1 MFTNILAL
9 QDRISALTKL
19 YSDGKTQKI
28 TSNLL
33 TALMLTLFLTTVGFT
48 AEPSKSAQQAN
59 VAAAPA
65 APAQKLATTVTAPAP
80 AASSPAPVSG
90 LPTKVRPNRA
100 ITISMFL
107 TIIGI
112 TLCVVIWAARSTK
125 SAADFY
131 TAGGGITGLQNGWA
145 IAGDY
150 MSAAS
155 FLGMSGLISL
165 YGIDG
170 FMYAVGPMF
179 SFIAIL
185 LVIAEP
191 CRNAGKYTLGDI
203 LSFRTS
209 PKPVRAVA
217 AISTVT
223 VSLFYLIAQMVGAGK
238 LMQVLLDIPYRVS
251 VIGVGVLMVGYVVF
265 GGMKATTWVQIIKAG
280 LLMSG
285 TVVLAL
291 LVMIKSGMNPIVF
304 FADIVANPLIQDH
317 VRINVLKD
325 ALPTPGFDY
334 GQRFMEPGMF
344 LKNPLDQ
351 VSLGIAWALGAAGLP
366 HILMRFFTVPSAKEA
381 RKSIV
386 IALFINSTFF
396 FLINIIGFGAA
407 LYLSPQLISSVD
419 KGGNMA
425 TLLLAQLL
433 GGGAGSLGGDMFLAF
448 ICAVAFATILAVVS
462 GLVLAASAAIAHD
475 VYVNIVMDGKADQ
488 QTQVKVARITSLF
501 VGLAAILMG
510 LAAEK
515 ENVVAL
521 VALAFAVA
529 ASGNFPAVMLSLFWK
544 RFNTAGVI
552 SALLVGTTSAL
563 ALVLISPVMTYPQK
577 IADDARKI
585 VVTLEKKQAEGVIL
599 AEKDLKVLDK
609 SRKDYAKNNGGTSMV
624 GLKAPIFP
632 LKNPGLVSVP
642 LGLLAA
648 ILGTLLFRDKRA
660 EDMFD
665 EIEVRQITGL
675 GISKASEH

>member
-1 MFTNILAL
+1 MFAKL
-9 QDRISALTKL
+9 ISAVIFVALC
-19 YSDGKTQKI
+19 S
-28 TSNLL
+28 
-33 TALMLTLFLTTVGFT
+33 TASLA
-48 AEPSKSAQQAN
+48 AEPQKTGLPQSASSVIPAPSPAPATAAVPAVRSQ
-59 VAAAPA
+59 AAPDA
-65 APAQKLATTVTAPAP
+65 VKAAPAP
-80 AASSPAPVSG
+80 AAA
-90 LPTKVRPNRA
+90 LQTKVKPNRA
-100 ITISMFL
+100 ITIAMFL
-107 TIIGI
+107 AIIAV
-112 TLCVVIWAARSTK
+112 TLGVVVWAAKQTSTA
-125 SAADFY
+125 SDFY
-131 TAGGGITGLQNGWA
+131 AAGGGITGLQNGWA

-170 FMYAVGPMF
+170 FMYAVGPAF
-179 SFIAIL
+179 SFIVIL

-217 AISTVT
+217 ALSTVT

-238 LMQVLLDIPYRVS
+238 LMQVLLDIPYKVS
-251 VIGVGVLMVGYVVF
+251 VVGVGLLMVAYVAF
-265 GGMKATTWVQIIKAG
+265 GGMKATTWVQIIKAA
-280 LLMSG
+280 LLMTG
-285 TVVLAL
+285 TCLLAL
-291 LVMIKSGMNPIVF
+291 LVMLKAGMNPVGF
-304 FADIVANPLIQDH
+304 FNDVASSTFIQDH
-317 VRINVLKD
+317 VRLNVLKE
-325 ALPTPGFDY
+325 AVAKPGFDY
-334 GQRFMEPGMF
+334 GQRFMEPGLF

-351 VSLGIAWALGAAGLP
+351 ISLGIAWALGAAGLP

-386 IALFINSTFF
+386 IALFINGSFF
-396 FLINIIGFGAA
+396 FLINLIGFGAA
-407 LYLSPQLISSVD
+407 LYLTPQLVSSVD

-425 TLLLAQLL
+425 TLLLAQQL
-433 GGGAGSLGGDMFLAF
+433 GGGAGSIGGDLFLAF

-475 VYVNIVMDGKADQ
+475 VYVNIIKDGKADQ
-488 QTQVKVARITSLF
+488 KTQVKVARITSLF
-501 VGLAAILMG
+501 VGLAAIVLG

-552 SALLVGTTSAL
+552 SALLVGTISAL
-563 ALVLISPVMTYPQK
+563 SLVVISPVMTYPQK
-577 IADDARKI
+577 IADDAQKI
-585 VVTLEKKQAEGVIL
+585 IVTLEKKQAEGGVL
-599 AEKDLKVLDK
+599 TEKDLKAVEKANVDFK
-609 SRKDYAKNNGGTSMV
+609 KNAGGTSMV
-624 GLKAPIFP
+624 GLTAPLFP
-632 LKNPGLVSVP
+632 LKNPGIVSVP

-648 ILGTLLFRDKRA
+648 IIGTLLFRDRRA
-660 EDMFD
+660 EEMFD

-675 GISKASEH
+675 GISSASDH

>member
-1 MFTNILAL
+1 MF
-9 QDRISALTKL
+9 
-19 YSDGKTQKI
+19 
-28 TSNLL
+28 
-33 TALMLTLFLTTVGFT
+33 MV
-48 AEPSKSAQQAN
+48 
-59 VAAAPA
+59 
-65 APAQKLATTVTAPAP
+65 
-80 AASSPAPVSG
+80 
-90 LPTKVRPNRA
+90 
-100 ITISMFL
+100 
-107 TIIGI
+107 IIGV
-112 TLCVVIWAARSTK
+112 TLCVVVWAAKRTT

-131 TAGGGITGLQNGWA
+131 AAGGGITGLQNGWA

-185 LVIAEP
+185 LVVAEP
-191 CRNAGKYTLGDI
+191 CRNAGKFTLGDI
-203 LSFRTS
+203 LSFRAS
-209 PKPVRAVA
+209 PKTVRGVA

-280 LLMSG
+280 LLMTG
-285 TVVLAL
+285 TVLLAV
-291 LVMIKSGMNPIVF
+291 LVMVKAGMNPISF
-304 FADIVANPLIQDH
+304 FSDIVGSQMIQDH
-317 VRINVLKD
+317 VRMNVLKD
-325 ALPTPGFDY
+325 VVPKEGFDY
-334 GQRFMEPGMF
+334 GQRFLEPGLF

-351 VSLGIAWALGAAGLP
+351 ISLGIAWALGAAGLP
-366 HILMRFFTVPSAKEA
+366 HILMRFFTVPNAKEA

-386 IALFINSTFF
+386 VALFINSSFF
-396 FLINIIGFGAA
+396 FLINLIGFGAA
-407 LYLSPQLISSVD
+407 LYLTPQLISSVD

-425 TLLLAQLL
+425 TLLLAQKL
-433 GGGAGSLGGDMFLAF
+433 GGGAGSLGGDLFLAF

-475 VYVNIVMDGKADQ
+475 VYVNIFKNGKADQ
-488 QTQVKVARITSLF
+488 ETQVRVARITSLF
-501 VGLAAILMG
+501 VGIAAIIMG

-529 ASGNFPAVMLSLFWK
+529 ASGNFPAVMMSLFWK
-544 RFNTAGVI
+544 RFNTAGVVGALVVGTV
-552 SALLVGTTSAL
+552 SALSLVM
-563 ALVLISPVMTYPQK
+563 ISPVMTYPQK
-577 IADDARKI
+577 IADDAKKVI
-585 VVTLEKKQAEGVIL
+585 TTLEKKQAEGIAL
-599 AEKDLKVLDK
+599 AEKDVKALDK
-609 SRKDYAKNNGGTSMV
+609 ARTDLQKNDGGTSMV

-632 LKNPGLVSVP
+632 LKNPAIVSLP

-648 ILGTLLFRDKRA
+648 IICTFLFRDRRA
-660 EDMFD
+660 EEMFD

-675 GISKASEH
+675 GIAKASDH

>member
-1 MFTNILAL
+1 MNSEGSDKMMQRLLLAGL
-9 QDRISALTKL
+9 LLFGMATVAVADAPRSDSGATSTVISTPAAMPAPALAAASAPVTPP
-19 YSDGKTQKI
+19 
-28 TSNLL
+28 
-33 TALMLTLFLTTVGFT
+33 TA
-48 AEPSKSAQQAN
+48 
-59 VAAAPA
+59 AAAPA
-65 APAQKLATTVTAPAP
+65 RVK
-80 AASSPAPVSG
+80 
-90 LPTKVRPNRA
+90 PNRA
-100 ITISMFL
+100 ITITMFL
-107 TIIGI
+107 AIIGI
-112 TLCVVIWAARSTK
+112 TLAVVVWAARQTK
-125 SAADFY
+125 TAADFY

-185 LVIAEP
+185 LVVAEP

-203 LSFRTS
+203 LSFRAAA
-209 PKPVRAVA
+209 KPVRAVA

-223 VSLFYLIAQMVGAGK
+223 VSLFYLIAQMVGASK
-238 LMQVLLDIPYRVS
+238 LMQVLLDIPYKYS
-251 VIGVGVLMVGYVVF
+251 VIGVGILMVGYVVF
-265 GGMKATTWVQIIKAG
+265 GGMKATTWVQIIKAS

-285 TVVLAL
+285 TVFLAF
-291 LVMIKSGMNPIVF
+291 LVMIKSGMNPLAF
-304 FADIVANPLIQDH
+304 FTDIVNNPAIQDH
-317 VRINVLKD
+317 VRLNVLKEPI
-325 ALPTPGFDY
+325 AQAGFDY
-334 GQRFMEPGMF
+334 GQRFMEPGLF

-351 VSLGIAWALGAAGLP
+351 ISLGIAWALGAAGLP

-386 IALFINSTFF
+386 IALFINSSFF
-396 FLINIIGFGAA
+396 FLINLIGFGAA

-425 TLLLAQLL
+425 TLLLAQKL
-433 GGGAGSLGGDMFLAF
+433 GGGAGSLGGDMLLAF

-475 VYVNIVMDGKADQ
+475 VYVNIIKDGKADQ
-488 QTQVKVARITSLF
+488 QTQVRVARLTSLF
-501 VGLAAILMG
+501 VGIAAIIMG

-529 ASGNFPAVMLSLFWK
+529 ASGNFPCIILSLFWK
-544 RFNTAGVI
+544 RFNTSGI
-552 SALLVGTTSAL
+552 ICGMLIGTISAL
-563 ALVLISPVMTYPQK
+563 ALVVVSPVMTYPQK
-577 IADDARKI
+577 IANDAKKI
-585 VVTLEKKQAEGVIL
+585 IVALEKQQVSGVTL
-599 AEKDLKVLDK
+599 AEKEIKALEKARVDF
-609 SRKDYAKNNGGTSMV
+609 SKNDGGTSMV
-624 GLKAPIFP
+624 GLTAALFP

-642 LGLLAA
+642 LGFLAA
-648 ILGTLLFRDKRA
+648 IFGTLLFRDRRA
-660 EDMFD
+660 EEMFD

-675 GISKASEH
+675 GIAKASDH

>member
-1 MFTNILAL
+1 MLKQALLAMTL
-9 QDRISALTKL
+9 M
-19 YSDGKTQKI
+19 
-28 TSNLL
+28 LL
-33 TALMLTLFLTTVGFT
+33 TATAALS
-48 AEPSKSAQQAN
+48 AEPAKQAAPSAPVAVAPVASPVASQA
-59 VAAAPA
+59 VAPPLGQPVQAATAAKAAAPD
-65 APAQKLATTVTAPAP
+65 T
-80 AASSPAPVSG
+80 
-90 LPTKVRPNRA
+90 PTKVKPNRA
-100 ITISMFL
+100 ITISMFMA
-107 TIIGI
+107 IIGI
-112 TLCVVIWAARSTK
+112 TLCVVVWAAKRTT

-131 TAGGGITGLQNGWA
+131 AAGGGITGLQNGWA

-185 LVIAEP
+185 LVVAEP

-203 LSFRTS
+203 LSFRAS
-209 PKPVRAVA
+209 AKPVRAVA
-217 AISTVT
+217 ALSTVT

-238 LMQVLLDIPYRVS
+238 LMQVLLDIPYRFS

-285 TVVLAL
+285 TVLLAV
-291 LVMIKSGMNPIVF
+291 LVMLKAGFNPFAF
-304 FADIVANPLIQDH
+304 FDSVVSSQHVQDH
-317 VRINVLKD
+317 VRMNVLKD
-325 ALPTPGFDY
+325 ALPKPGFDY
-334 GQRFMEPGMF
+334 GQRFMEPGLF

-351 VSLGIAWALGAAGLP
+351 ISLGIAWALGAAGLP
-366 HILMRFFTVPSAKEA
+366 HILMRFFTVPNAKEA

-386 IALFINSTFF
+386 VALFVNSTFF
-396 FLINIIGFGAA
+396 FLINLIGFGAA
-407 LYLSPQLISSVD
+407 LYLTPQLISSVD

-425 TLLLAQLL
+425 TLLLAQKL
-433 GGGAGSLGGDMFLAF
+433 GGGAGSFGGDIFLAF

-475 VYVNIVMDGKADQ
+475 VYVNIIKDGRADQ
-488 QTQVKVARITSLF
+488 QTQVRVARITSLF
-501 VGLAAILMG
+501 VGIAAIFMG

-552 SALLVGTTSAL
+552 SALVVGTVSAL
-563 ALVLISPVMTYPQK
+563 ALVMISPVMTYPQK
-577 IADDARKI
+577 IADDAKKI
-585 VVTLEKKQAEGVIL
+585 VVTLEKKQAEGAVL
-599 AEKDLKVLDK
+599 ADKDLKALDK
-609 SRKDYAKNNGGTSMV
+609 ARADFTKNDGGTSMV
-624 GLKAPIFP
+624 GLKQAIFP
-632 LKNPGLVSVP
+632 LKNPGIVSAP

-648 ILGTLLFRDKRA
+648 IIGALLFRDRRS
-660 EDMFD
+660 EEMFD

-675 GISKASEH
+675 GISGASEH

>member
-1 MFTNILAL
+1 MLRHALLAL
-9 QDRISALTKL
+9 ALT
-19 YSDGKTQKI
+19 
-28 TSNLL
+28 LL
-33 TALMLTLFLTTVGFT
+33 SATAGLS
-48 AEPSKSAQQAN
+48 AEPAQKGTPAGAVAVQGTQGAQTTQTTQAVPQQA
-59 VAAAPA
+59 AAGAKAALPA
-65 APAQKLATTVTAPAP
+65 APA
-80 AASSPAPVSG
+80 
-90 LPTKVRPNRA
+90 KVKPNRT

-107 TIIGI
+107 AIIGI
-112 TLCVVIWAARSTK
+112 TLCVVVWAAKRTT

-131 TAGGGITGLQNGWA
+131 AAGGGITGLQNGWA

-185 LVIAEP
+185 LVVAEP
-191 CRNAGKYTLGDI
+191 CRNAGKFTLGDI
-203 LSFRTS
+203 LSFRAS

-217 AISTVT
+217 ALSTVT

-285 TVVLAL
+285 TVLLAV
-291 LVMIKSGMNPIVF
+291 LVMAKAGFNPFAF
-304 FADIVANPLIQDH
+304 FTDVVNSQFVQDH
-317 VRINVLKD
+317 VRMNVLKD
-325 ALPTPGFDY
+325 PLPKSGFDY
-334 GQRFMEPGMF
+334 GQRFMEPGLF

-351 VSLGIAWALGAAGLP
+351 ISLGIAWALGAAGLP

-386 IALFINSTFF
+386 VALFINSTFF
-396 FLINIIGFGAA
+396 FLINLIGFGAA
-407 LYLSPQLISSVD
+407 LYLTPQLISSVD

-425 TLLLAQLL
+425 TLLLAQKL
-433 GGGAGSLGGDMFLAF
+433 GGGVGSFGGDMFLAF

-475 VYVNIVMDGKADQ
+475 VYVNIIKGGRADQ
-488 QTQVKVARITSLF
+488 QTQVRVARLTSLF
-501 VGLAAILMG
+501 VGIAAIIMG

-529 ASGNFPAVMLSLFWK
+529 ASGNFPAVMLSLFWR
-544 RFNTAGVI
+544 RFNTAGVVCG
-552 SALLVGTTSAL
+552 LLVGTVTAL
-563 ALVLISPVMTYPQK
+563 GLVMVSPVMTYPQK

-585 VVTLEKKQAEGVIL
+585 VATLEKKQAEGAVL
-599 AEKDLKVLDK
+599 ADKDLKALDK
-609 SRKDYAKNNGGTSMV
+609 ARADFAKNDGGTSMV

-632 LKNPGLVSVP
+632 LKNPGIVSVP
-642 LGLLAA
+642 LGLIAA
-648 ILGTLLFRDKRA
+648 ILGALLFRDRRA
-660 EDMFD
+660 EEMFD

-675 GISKASEH
+675 GISGASEH

>member
-1 MFTNILAL
+1 MSIKLLFALLLAFVL
-9 QDRISALTKL
+9 SATG
-19 YSDGKTQKI
+19 YCADS
-28 TSNLL
+28 
-33 TALMLTLFLTTVGFT
+33 TT
-48 AEPSKSAQQAN
+48 
-59 VAAAPA
+59 AAPA
-65 APAQKLATTVTAPAP
+65 ASVTPATAAVAAAAPPQATAPASTPSVTSGVP
-80 AASSPAPVSG
+80 ASV
-90 LPTKVRPNRA
+90 KPNRA
-100 ITISMFL
+100 ITISMFMA
-107 TIIGI
+107 IIGI
-112 TLCVVIWAARSTK
+112 TLCVVVWAARQTK

-238 LMQVLLDIPYRVS
+238 LMQVLLDIPYQVA

-285 TVVLAL
+285 TVLLAF
-291 LVMIKSGMNPIVF
+291 LVISKAGYNPVGF
-304 FADIVANPLIQDH
+304 FTDIVSNQLIQDH
-317 VRINVLKD
+317 VRMNVLKD
-325 ALPTPGFDY
+325 ALPQPGFDY
-334 GQRFMEPGMF
+334 GQRFMEPGLF

-351 VSLGIAWALGAAGLP
+351 ISLGIAWALGAAGLP

-386 IALFINSTFF
+386 VALFINSTFF

-433 GGGAGSLGGDMFLAF
+433 GGGAGSLGGDLFLAF

-488 QTQVKVARITSLF
+488 HTQVKVARITSLV
-501 VGLAAILMG
+501 VGICAILMG

-529 ASGNFPAVMLSLFWK
+529 ASGNFPTVMLSLFWK
-544 RFNTAGVI
+544 KFNTAGVI
-552 SALLVGTTSAL
+552 SGLLVGTISAL
-563 ALVLISPVMTYPQK
+563 GLVLISPVMTYPQK
-577 IADDARKI
+577 IADDAKVI
-585 VVTLEKKQAEGVIL
+585 VTTLEKKQLEGVEL
-599 AEKDLKVLDK
+599 AAKDLKQLEK
-609 SRKDYAKNNGGTSMV
+609 SRLDYTKNNGETSMV

-632 LKNPGLVSVP
+632 LKNPGIVSVP

-648 ILGTLLFRDKRA
+648 ILGALLFRERRA
-660 EDMFD
+660 EEMFD

-675 GISKASEH
+675 GMAKATDH

>member
-1 MFTNILAL
+1 MFIKLLSGMLLSCCLATAVL
-9 QDRISALTKL
+9 AVEPVKSPSAG
-19 YSDGKTQKI
+19 SSVVAPPSQVGA
-28 TSNLL
+28 
-33 TALMLTLFLTTVGFT
+33 TAASPVGQ
-48 AEPSKSAQQAN
+48 SAQS
-59 VAAAPA
+59 AA
-65 APAQKLATTVTAPAP
+65 V
-80 AASSPAPVSG
+80 PAPVA
-90 LPTKVRPNRA
+90 PVQNKMKPNRA
-100 ITISMFL
+100 ITIGMFL
-107 TIIGI
+107 AIIAV
-112 TLCVVIWAARSTK
+112 TLGVVIWAAKQTT

-203 LSFRTS
+203 LSFRAS
-209 PKPVRAVA
+209 PKPVRAMA
-217 AISTVT
+217 ALSTVT

-238 LMQVLLDIPYRVS
+238 LMQVLLDIPYKVS
-251 VIGVGVLMVGYVVF
+251 VVGVGVLMVAYVVF

-280 LLMSG
+280 LLMTG
-285 TVVLAL
+285 TVLLAL
-291 LVMIKSGMNPIVF
+291 LVMLKAGMNPIGF
-304 FADIVANPLIQDH
+304 FNDIVSNQLIQDH
-317 VRINVLKD
+317 IRINVLKD
-325 ALPTPGFDY
+325 ALPKPGFDY
-334 GQRFMEPGMF
+334 GQRFMEPGLF

-351 VSLGIAWALGAAGLP
+351 ISLGIAWALGAAGLP

-386 IALFINSTFF
+386 IALFINGSFF
-396 FLINIIGFGAA
+396 FLINLIGFGAA

-425 TLLLAQLL
+425 TLLLAQLM
-433 GGGAGSLGGDMFLAF
+433 GGGAGTLGGDIFLAF

-475 VYVNIVMDGKADQ
+475 VYVNIIKDGKADQ
-488 QTQVKVARITSLF
+488 ETQVRVARITSLF
-501 VGLAAILMG
+501 VGIAAIVMG

-529 ASGNFPAVMLSLFWK
+529 ASGNFPAIMLSLFWK
-544 RFNTAGVI
+544 RFNTAGCI
-552 SALLVGTTSAL
+552 SALLVGTITAL
-563 ALVLISPVMTYPQK
+563 SLVVISPVMTYPQK
-577 IADDARKI
+577 IADDAKK
-585 VVTLEKKQAEGVIL
+585 VVTTLEKKQAEGAVL
-599 AEKDLKVLDK
+599 AEKDLKALDK
-609 SRKDYAKNNGGTSMV
+609 ARGDFKKNDGGTSMV
-624 GLKAPIFP
+624 GLKAAIFP
-632 LKNPGLVSVP
+632 LKNPGIVSVP
-642 LGLLAA
+642 IGLLAA
-648 ILGTLLFRDKRA
+648 IFGTLLFRDRRA
-660 EDMFD
+660 EEMFD

-675 GISKASEH
+675 GIAKASDH

>member
-1 MFTNILAL
+1 MFTKLL
-9 QDRISALTKL
+9 SALIISMSL
-19 YSDGKTQKI
+19 A
-28 TSNLL
+28 
-33 TALMLTLFLTTVGFT
+33 TAAVAVEPAKPAAQGSAVSAPAAATPAAAT
-48 AEPSKSAQQAN
+48 ATAATPATAP

-65 APAQKLATTVTAPAP
+65 
-80 AASSPAPVSG
+80 SAPVQ
-90 LPTKVRPNRA
+90 TKVKPNRA
-100 ITISMFL
+100 ITITMFMA
-107 TIIGI
+107 IIAV
-112 TLCVVIWAARSTK
+112 TLGVVIWAAKRTT

-131 TAGGGITGLQNGWA
+131 AAGGGITGLQNGWA

-185 LVIAEP
+185 LVVAEP
-191 CRNAGKYTLGDI
+191 CRNAGKFTLGDI
-203 LSFRTS
+203 LSFRAA
-209 PKPVRAVA
+209 PKTVRAVA
-217 AISTVT
+217 ALSTVT

-280 LLMSG
+280 LLMTG
-285 TVVLAL
+285 TVILAL
-291 LVMIKSGMNPIVF
+291 LVMLKAGMNPVGF
-304 FADIVANPLIQDH
+304 FTDIVNSQLIQDH
-317 VRINVLKD
+317 VRMNVLKD
-325 ALPTPGFDY
+325 ALPKPGFDY
-334 GQRFMEPGMF
+334 GQRFMEPGLF

-351 VSLGIAWALGAAGLP
+351 ISLGIAWALGAAGLP

-386 IALFINSTFF
+386 IALFINSSFF
-396 FLINIIGFGAA
+396 FLINLIGFGAA
-407 LYLSPQLISSVD
+407 LYLTPQLISSVD

-425 TLLLAQLL
+425 TLLLAQKM
-433 GGGAGSLGGDMFLAF
+433 GGGAGSIGGDVFLAF

-475 VYVNIVMDGKADQ
+475 VYVNIIKGGNADQ
-488 QTQVKVARITSLF
+488 QTQVRVARITSLF
-501 VGLAAILMG
+501 VGIAAIIMG

-544 RFNTAGVI
+544 RFNTAGVVGALVVGTV
-552 SALLVGTTSAL
+552 SALSLVM
-563 ALVLISPVMTYPQK
+563 ISPVMTYPQK
-577 IADDARKI
+577 IADDAKKI
-585 VVTLEKKQAEGVIL
+585 VVTLEKKQAEGAVL
-599 AEKDLKVLDK
+599 AEKDLKALDK
-609 SRKDYAKNNGGTSMV
+609 AKADFAKNNGGTSMV
-624 GLKAPIFP
+624 GLTAPIFP
-632 LKNPGLVSVP
+632 LKNPAIVSLP
-642 LGLLAA
+642 LGLMAA
-648 ILGTLLFRDKRA
+648 IFGTLLFRDRRA
-660 EDMFD
+660 EEMFD

-675 GISKASEH
+675 GISKASDH

>member
-1 MFTNILAL
+1 MFSKI
-9 QDRISALTKL
+9 ISALLLVLALATLTPAAEPDK
-19 YSDGKTQKI
+19 SSPQSAPTVGG
-28 TSNLL
+28 TSPAQVAPAIAPVKGVT
-33 TALMLTLFLTTVGFT
+33 TALPPPL
-48 AEPSKSAQQAN
+48 Q
-59 VAAAPA
+59 
-65 APAQKLATTVTAPAP
+65 
-80 AASSPAPVSG
+80 
-90 LPTKVRPNRA
+90 TKVKPNRV

-107 TIIGI
+107 AIIGV
-112 TLCVVIWAARSTK
+112 TLCVVVWAAKQTTT
-125 SAADFY
+125 AADFY
-131 TAGGGITGLQNGWA
+131 AAGGGITGLQNGWA

-170 FMYAVGPMF
+170 FMYAVGPAF
-179 SFIAIL
+179 SFIVIL

-209 PKPVRAVA
+209 PKTVRAVA
-217 AISTVT
+217 ALSTVT

-251 VIGVGVLMVGYVVF
+251 VIGVGVLMVGYVAF

-285 TVVLAL
+285 TIVLAL
-291 LVMIKSGMNPIVF
+291 LVMLKANMNPVAF
-304 FADIVANPLIQDH
+304 FTDIVNNPQIQDH
-317 VRINVLKD
+317 VRMNVLKD
-325 ALPTPGFDY
+325 VVAKPGFDY
-334 GQRFMEPGMF
+334 GQRFLEPGLF
-344 LKNPLDQ
+344 LKSPLDQ
-351 VSLGIAWALGAAGLP
+351 ISLGIAWALGAAGLP

-386 IALFINSTFF
+386 IALFINGSFF

-425 TLLLAQLL
+425 TLLLAQKL
-433 GGGAGSLGGDMFLAF
+433 GGGAGSFGGDMFLAF

-475 VYVNIVMDGKADQ
+475 VYVNIFMDGKADQ
-488 QTQVKVARITSLF
+488 QTQVKVARVTSLF
-501 VGLAAILMG
+501 VGTAAIIMG
-510 LAAEK
+510 LMAEK

-529 ASGNFPAVMLSLFWK
+529 ASGNFPCILLSLFWR
-544 RFNTAGVI
+544 RFNTGGVV
-552 SALLVGTTSAL
+552 SGLLIGTITAL
-563 ALVLISPVMTYPQK
+563 ALVVISPVMTYPQK
-577 IADDARKI
+577 IADDAKKI
-585 VVTLEKKQAEGVIL
+585 VTTLEKKQAQGGLL
-599 AEKDLKVLDK
+599 AEKELTALDK
-609 SRKDYAKNNGGTSMV
+609 AKGDFKKNDGGTSMV
-624 GLKAPIFP
+624 GLKAPIFT
-632 LKNPGLVSVP
+632 LKNPGIVSVP
-642 LGLLAA
+642 VGFLAA

-660 EDMFD
+660 EEMFD

-675 GISKASEH
+675 GISKASDH

>member
-1 MFTNILAL
+1 T
-9 QDRISALTKL
+9 LT
-19 YSDGKTQKI
+19 
-28 TSNLL
+28 
-33 TALMLTLFLTTVGFT
+33 
-48 AEPSKSAQQAN
+48 
-59 VAAAPA
+59 
-65 APAQKLATTVTAPAP
+65 
-80 AASSPAPVSG
+80 
-90 LPTKVRPNRA
+90 
-100 ITISMFL
+100 MFL
-107 TIIGI
+107 ANIGV
-112 TLCVVIWAARSTK
+112 TLCVVVGAAKRTT

-131 TAGGGITGLQNGWA
+131 AAGGGITGLQNGWA

-170 FMYAVGPMF
+170 FMYAVGPLF

-185 LVIAEP
+185 LVVAEP

-203 LSFRTS
+203 LSFRAS

-217 AISTVT
+217 ALSTVT

-238 LMQVLLDIPYRVS
+238 LMQVLLDIPYRFS

-285 TVVLAL
+285 TVLLAI
-291 LVMIKSGMNPIVF
+291 LVMSKAGFNPFGF
-304 FADIVANPLIQDH
+304 FDSVVASQFVQDH
-317 VRINVLKD
+317 VRMNVLKD
-325 ALPTPGFDY
+325 ALPKQGFDY
-334 GQRFMEPGMF
+334 GQRFMEPGLF

-351 VSLGIAWALGAAGLP
+351 ISLGIAWALGAAGLP
-366 HILMRFFTVPSAKEA
+366 HILMRFFTVPNAQEA

-386 IALFINSTFF
+386 VALFINSTFF
-396 FLINIIGFGAA
+396 FLINLIGFGAA
-407 LYLSPQLISSVD
+407 LYLTPQLISSVD

-425 TLLLAQLL
+425 TLLLAQKL
-433 GGGAGSLGGDMFLAF
+433 GGGAGSFGGDLFLAF

-475 VYVNIVMDGKADQ
+475 VYVNIIKGGKADQ
-488 QTQVKVARITSLF
+488 QTQVRVARLTSLF
-501 VGLAAILMG
+501 VGIAAIIMG

-544 RFNTAGVI
+544 RFNTAGVV
-552 SALLVGTTSAL
+552 SALVVGTVSAL
-563 ALVLISPVMTYPQK
+563 ALVMISPVMTYPQK
-577 IADDARKI
+577 IADDAKKI
-585 VVTLEKKQAEGVIL
+585 VTTLEKKQAEGVVL
-599 AEKDLKVLDK
+599 ADKDVKALEKARADFK
-609 SRKDYAKNNGGTSMV
+609 KNDGGTSMV
-624 GLKAPIFP
+624 GLKQAIFP
-632 LKNPGLVSVP
+632 LKNPGIVSAP

-648 ILGTLLFRDKRA
+648 IIGTLLFRDRRA
-660 EDMFD
+660 EEMFD

-675 GISKASEH
+675 GISGASDH

>member
-1 MFTNILAL
+1 MLKQALLAM
-9 QDRISALTKL
+9 T
-19 YSDGKTQKI
+19 
-28 TSNLL
+28 
-33 TALMLTLFLTTVGFT
+33 LTLLVTTAGFC
-48 AEPSKSAQQAN
+48 AEPAKPAAPAPPAVAQGTQGTQGTQTTQTTQGTSAATAAK
-59 VAAAPA
+59 AAAPA
-65 APAQKLATTVTAPAP
+65 APAAPAR
-80 AASSPAPVSG
+80 V
-90 LPTKVRPNRA
+90 KPNRV
-100 ITISMFL
+100 ITSTMFL
-107 TIIGI
+107 AIIGI
-112 TLCVVIWAARSTK
+112 TLCVVVWAAKRTT

-131 TAGGGITGLQNGWA
+131 AAGGGITGLQNGWA

-185 LVIAEP
+185 LVVAEP

-203 LSFRTS
+203 LSFRAS

-217 AISTVT
+217 ALSTVT

-238 LMQVLLDIPYRVS
+238 LMQVLLDIPYRFS

-285 TVVLAL
+285 TVLLAF
-291 LVMIKSGMNPIVF
+291 LVMAKAGFNPFSF
-304 FADIVANPLIQDH
+304 FESVVNSQFVQDH
-317 VRINVLKD
+317 VRMNVLKD
-325 ALPTPGFDY
+325 PLPKPGFDY
-334 GQRFMEPGMF
+334 GQRFMEPGLF

-366 HILMRFFTVPSAKEA
+366 HILMRFFTVPNAQEA

-396 FLINIIGFGAA
+396 FLINLIGFGAA
-407 LYLSPQLISSVD
+407 LYLTPQLISSAD

-425 TLLLAQLL
+425 TLLLAQKL
-433 GGGAGSLGGDMFLAF
+433 GGGAGSFGGDLFLAF

-475 VYVNIVMDGKADQ
+475 VYVNIIKDGKADQ
-488 QTQVKVARITSLF
+488 QTQVRVARLTSLF
-501 VGLAAILMG
+501 VGIAAIVMG

-529 ASGNFPAVMLSLFWK
+529 ASGNFPAVMLSLFWR
-544 RFNTAGVI
+544 RFNTAGVV
-552 SALLVGTTSAL
+552 SALVVGTVSAL
-563 ALVLISPVMTYPQK
+563 ALVMISPVMTYPQK
-577 IADDARKI
+577 IADDAKKI
-585 VVTLEKKQAEGVIL
+585 IVTLEKRQAEGAVL
-599 AEKDLKVLDK
+599 ADKDQKALDK
-609 SRKDYAKNNGGTSMV
+609 ARADFKKNDGGTSMV

-632 LKNPGLVSVP
+632 LKNPGIVSAP

-648 ILGTLLFRDKRA
+648 IVGTLMFRSRRS
-660 EDMFD
+660 EEMFD

-675 GISKASEH
+675 GIAKASDH

>member
-1 MFTNILAL
+1 MFTKI
-9 QDRISALTKL
+9 ISAV
-19 YSDGKTQKI
+19 
-28 TSNLL
+28 LL
-33 TALMLTLFLTTVGFT
+33 SILLTTVGFS
-48 AEPSKSAQQAN
+48 AEPSKSASQVGVTVPSSAPAVQASTTVQN
-59 VAAAPA
+59 PVAAAVA
-65 APAQKLATTVTAPAP
+65 SAPATPVPT
-80 AASSPAPVSG
+80 PVSG
-90 LPTKVRPNRA
+90 VPTKVKPNRA

-107 TIIGI
+107 VIIGI
-112 TLCVVIWAARSTK
+112 TLCVVIWAAKQTK

-217 AISTVT
+217 ALSTVT

-251 VIGVGVLMVGYVVF
+251 VVGVGVLMVGYVVF

-285 TVVLAL
+285 TVLLAF
-291 LVMIKSGMNPIVF
+291 LVFAKAGFNPVGF
-304 FADIVANPLIQDH
+304 FTDIVGNQLVQDH

-325 ALPTPGFDY
+325 ALPKQGFDY
-334 GQRFMEPGMF
+334 GQRFMEPGLF

-351 VSLGIAWALGAAGLP
+351 ISLGIAWALGAAGLP

-386 IALFINSTFF
+386 IALFINSSFF

-501 VGLAAILMG
+501 VGIAAIVMG

-529 ASGNFPAVMLSLFWK
+529 ASGNFPAVMLSLFWN

-552 SALLVGTTSAL
+552 SALLVGTISAL
-563 ALVLISPVMTYPQK
+563 ALVVISPVMTYPQK
-577 IADDARKI
+577 IADDAKKMI
-585 VVTLEKKQAEGVIL
+585 VTLEKKQSEGVML
-599 AEKDLKVLDK
+599 AEKDVKLLAK
-609 SRKDYAKNNGGTSMV
+609 SRTDFEKNDGGTSMV

-632 LKNPGLVSVP
+632 LKNPGIVSVP
-642 LGLLAA
+642 MGLIAA
-648 ILGTLLFRDKRA
+648 IVGTLLFRDKRA

-675 GISKASEH
+675 GISKASDH

>member
-1 MFTNILAL
+1 MFTKI
-9 QDRISALTKL
+9 ISAL
-19 YSDGKTQKI
+19 
-28 TSNLL
+28 LL
-33 TALMLTLFLTTVGFT
+33 TLTLTTVGFT
-48 AEPSKSAQQAN
+48 AEPANSTAQTTVAAPAIPAAQQATASAQN
-59 VAAAPA
+59 QPAAVVATPPAAA
-65 APAQKLATTVTAPAP
+65 
-80 AASSPAPVSG
+80 SPAPVSG
-90 LPTKVRPNRA
+90 VPTKVKPNRA
-100 ITISMFL
+100 ITISMFMM
-107 TIIGI
+107 IIGI
-112 TLCVVIWAARSTK
+112 TLCVVVWAARQTK
-125 SAADFY
+125 SASDFY

-191 CRNAGKYTLGDI
+191 CRNAGKFTLGDI

-217 AISTVT
+217 ALSTVT

-238 LMQVLLDIPYRVS
+238 LMQVLLDIPYKVS

-285 TVVLAL
+285 TVLLAL
-291 LVMIKSGMNPIVF
+291 LVMLKSGMNPIGF
-304 FADIVANPLIQDH
+304 FNDIVGNQLIQDH
-317 VRINVLKD
+317 IRISVLKD
-325 ALPTPGFDY
+325 ALPKPGFDY
-334 GQRFMEPGMF
+334 GQRFMEPGLF

-351 VSLGIAWALGAAGLP
+351 ISLGIAWALGAAGLP

-386 IALFINSTFF
+386 IALFINSSFF

-488 QTQVKVARITSLF
+488 QTQIKVARITSLF
-501 VGLAAILMG
+501 VGVAAIVMG

-552 SALLVGTTSAL
+552 SALLVGTISAL
-563 ALVLISPVMTYPQK
+563 GLVVISPVMTYPQK
-577 IADDARKI
+577 IADDAKKMI
-585 VVTLEKKQAEGVIL
+585 VTLEKKQAEGVVL
-599 AEKDLKVLDK
+599 LEKDLKVLEKANGDFK
-609 SRKDYAKNNGGTSMV
+609 KNDGGTSMV

-632 LKNPGLVSVP
+632 LKNPGIVSVP
-642 LGLLAA
+642 LGLFAA
-648 ILGTLLFRDKRA
+648 IVGTLLFRDRRA
-660 EDMFD
+660 EEMFD

-675 GISKASEH
+675 GISKASDH

>member
-1 MFTNILAL
+1 MITKTLIAT
-9 QDRISALTKL
+9 ALTL
-19 YSDGKTQKI
+19 
-28 TSNLL
+28 LL
-33 TALMLTLFLTTVGFT
+33 TSVGLA
-48 AEPSKSAQQAN
+48 AEPAKTAPLAAPAATAPAAAPAQTAMPAQGAAIDAAKQP
-59 VAAAPA
+59 AAAPA
-65 APAQKLATTVTAPAP
+65 APAAPA
-80 AASSPAPVSG
+80 
-90 LPTKVRPNRA
+90 KVKPNRG

-107 TIIGI
+107 VIIAV
-112 TLCVVIWAARSTK
+112 TLGVVIWAAKRTT

-131 TAGGGITGLQNGWA
+131 AAGGGITGLQNGWA

-185 LVIAEP
+185 LVVAEP

-203 LSFRTS
+203 LSFRAS
-209 PKPVRAVA
+209 AKPVRAVA
-217 AISTVT
+217 ALSTVT

-238 LMQVLLDIPYRVS
+238 LMQVLLDIPYRYS

-285 TVVLAL
+285 TVLLAF
-291 LVMIKSGMNPIVF
+291 LVMAKAGMNPVGF
-304 FADIVANPLIQDH
+304 FTDIVNNPLIQDH
-317 VRINVLKD
+317 VRLSVLKE
-325 ALPTPGFDY
+325 AVAKPGFDY
-334 GQRFMEPGMF
+334 GQRFMEPGLF

-351 VSLGIAWALGAAGLP
+351 ISLGIAWALGAAGLP
-366 HILMRFFTVPSAKEA
+366 HILMRFFTVPNAKEA

-396 FLINIIGFGAA
+396 FLINLIGFGAA
-407 LYLSPQLISSVD
+407 LYLTPQLISSVD

-425 TLLLAQLL
+425 TLLLAQKL
-433 GGGAGSLGGDMFLAF
+433 GGGAGSLGGDLFLAF

-475 VYVNIVMDGKADQ
+475 VYVNIIKDGKADQ
-488 QTQVKVARITSLF
+488 QEQVRVARITSLF
-501 VGLAAILMG
+501 VGIAAIVMG

-529 ASGNFPAVMLSLFWK
+529 ASGNFPAVMLSLFWR
-544 RFNTAGVI
+544 RFNTAGVV
-552 SALLVGTTSAL
+552 SALVVGTVSAL
-563 ALVLISPVMTYPQK
+563 SLVVISPVMTYPQK
-577 IADDARKI
+577 IADDAKKI
-585 VVTLEKKQAEGVIL
+585 VTTLEKKQAEGAVL
-599 AEKDLKVLDK
+599 AEKDLKALEKARADFQ
-609 SRKDYAKNNGGTSMV
+609 RNDGGTSMV

-632 LKNPGLVSVP
+632 LKNPGIVSAP
-642 LGLLAA
+642 LGLIAA
-648 ILGTLLFRDKRA
+648 IVGTLLFRSRRA
-660 EDMFD
+660 EEMFD
-665 EIEVRQITGL
+665 EVEVRQITGL
-675 GISKASEH
+675 GIAKASDH

>member
-1 MFTNILAL
+1 MLAKSL
-9 QDRISALTKL
+9 SALIL
-19 YSDGKTQKI
+19 S
-28 TSNLL
+28 
-33 TALMLTLFLTTVGFT
+33 LFLAT
-48 AEPSKSAQQAN
+48 AVLAIEPAKSPAPSSP
-59 VAAAPA
+59 VASAPA
-65 APAQKLATTVTAPAP
+65 AQQTGPPTASQPAGGQSAQTAQAVAPAT
-80 AASSPAPVSG
+80 
-90 LPTKVRPNRA
+90 PTKVRPNRA
-100 ITISMFL
+100 ITISMFMV
-107 TIIGI
+107 IIAV
-112 TLCVVIWAARSTK
+112 TLCVVIWAAKQTT
-125 SAADFY
+125 SASDFY
-131 TAGGGITGLQNGWA
+131 AAGGGITGLQNGWA

-185 LVIAEP
+185 LVVAEP
-191 CRNAGKYTLGDI
+191 CRNAGKFTLGDI
-203 LSFRTS
+203 LSFRAS
-209 PKPVRAVA
+209 PKTVRGVA

-280 LLMSG
+280 LLMTG
-285 TVVLAL
+285 TVLLAI
-291 LVMIKSGMNPIVF
+291 LVMVKAGMNPINF
-304 FADIVANPLIQDH
+304 FSDIVGSQMIQDH
-317 VRINVLKD
+317 VRMNVLKD
-325 ALPTPGFDY
+325 AVPKEGFDY
-334 GQRFMEPGMF
+334 GQRFLEPGLF

-351 VSLGIAWALGAAGLP
+351 ISLGIAWALGAAGLP
-366 HILMRFFTVPSAKEA
+366 HILMRFFTVPNAKEA

-386 IALFINSTFF
+386 VALFINSTFF
-396 FLINIIGFGAA
+396 FLINLIGFGAA
-407 LYLSPQLISSVD
+407 LYLTPQLISSVD

-425 TLLLAQLL
+425 TLLLAQKL
-433 GGGAGSLGGDMFLAF
+433 GGGAGSLGGDLFLAF

-475 VYVNIVMDGKADQ
+475 VYVNIFKDGKADQ
-488 QTQVKVARITSLF
+488 QTQVRVARITSLF
-501 VGLAAILMG
+501 VGIAAIIMG

-529 ASGNFPAVMLSLFWK
+529 ASGNFPAVMMSLFWK
-544 RFNTAGVI
+544 RFNTAGVVGALVVGTV
-552 SALLVGTTSAL
+552 SALSLVM
-563 ALVLISPVMTYPQK
+563 ISPVMTYPQK
-577 IADDARKI
+577 IADDAKKVI
-585 VVTLEKKQAEGVIL
+585 TTLETKQAEGVVL
-599 AEKDLKVLDK
+599 AEKDAKALDK
-609 SRKDYAKNNGGTSMV
+609 ARTDLQKNDGGTSMV
-624 GLKAPIFP
+624 GLKAPLFP
-632 LKNPGLVSVP
+632 LKNPAIVSLP

-648 ILGTLLFRDKRA
+648 IICTFLFRDRRA
-660 EDMFD
+660 EEMFD

-675 GISKASEH
+675 GIAKASDH

>member
-1 MFTNILAL
+1 MT
-9 QDRISALTKL
+9 
-19 YSDGKTQKI
+19 
-28 TSNLL
+28 
-33 TALMLTLFLTTVGFT
+33 LTLLSATVGLS
-48 AEPSKSAQQAN
+48 AEPVQKAAPAGSAVVAPAAPAAPQAA
-59 VAAAPA
+59 VSSQGPAAQAAEAKAAAPA
-65 APAQKLATTVTAPAP
+65 APA
-80 AASSPAPVSG
+80 
-90 LPTKVRPNRA
+90 KVKPNRA
-100 ITISMFL
+100 ITITMFL
-107 TIIGI
+107 AIIGV
-112 TLCVVIWAARSTK
+112 TLCVVVWAAKRTT
-125 SAADFY
+125 SASDFY
-131 TAGGGITGLQNGWA
+131 AAGGGITGLQNGWA

-185 LVIAEP
+185 LVVAEP
-191 CRNAGKYTLGDI
+191 CRNAGKFTLGDI
-203 LSFRTS
+203 LSFRAS

-217 AISTVT
+217 ALSTVT

-238 LMQVLLDIPYRVS
+238 LMQVLLDIPYRYS

-285 TVVLAL
+285 TVFLAL
-291 LVMIKSGMNPIVF
+291 LVMLKAGMNPFGF
-304 FADIVANPLIQDH
+304 FDSVVASQFVQDH
-317 VRINVLKD
+317 VRMNVLKD
-325 ALPTPGFDY
+325 ALPKPGFDY
-334 GQRFMEPGMF
+334 GQRFMEPGLF

-351 VSLGIAWALGAAGLP
+351 ISLGIAWALGAAGLP
-366 HILMRFFTVPSAKEA
+366 HILMRFFTVPNAQEA

-386 IALFINSTFF
+386 VALFINSTFF
-396 FLINIIGFGAA
+396 FLINLIGFGAA
-407 LYLSPQLISSVD
+407 LYLTPQLISSVD

-425 TLLLAQLL
+425 TLLLAQKL
-433 GGGAGSLGGDMFLAF
+433 GGGAGSFGGDLFLAF

-475 VYVNIVMDGKADQ
+475 VYVNIIKGGKADQ
-488 QTQVKVARITSLF
+488 QTQVRVARITSLF
-501 VGLAAILMG
+501 VGIAAIIMG

-544 RFNTAGVI
+544 RFNTAGVV
-552 SALLVGTTSAL
+552 SALVVGTVSAL
-563 ALVLISPVMTYPQK
+563 SLVMISPVMTYPQK
-577 IADDARKI
+577 IADDAKKI
-585 VVTLEKKQAEGVIL
+585 VTTLEKKQAEGVVL
-599 AEKDLKVLDK
+599 ADKDLKALDK
-609 SRKDYAKNNGGTSMV
+609 ARAEFRKNDGGTSMV

-632 LKNPGLVSVP
+632 LKNPGIVSAP

-648 ILGTLLFRDKRA
+648 IIGTLLFRDRRA
-660 EDMFD
+660 EEMFD

-675 GISKASEH
+675 GISGASEH

>member
-1 MFTNILAL
+1 MLGKAL
-9 QDRISALTKL
+9 S
-19 YSDGKTQKI
+19 
-28 TSNLL
+28 
-33 TALMLTLFLTTVGFT
+33 ALMLSLLLTTGVLA
-48 AEPSKSAQQAN
+48 AEPAKEAPTAPATGAAPAVATQPAPGARKEAPQS
-59 VAAAPA
+59 AAAPA
-65 APAQKLATTVTAPAP
+65 APV
-80 AASSPAPVSG
+80 
-90 LPTKVRPNRA
+90 KVKPNRA
-100 ITISMFL
+100 ITISMFMA
-107 TIIGI
+107 IIAV
-112 TLCVVIWAARSTK
+112 TLCVVVWAARQTT

-131 TAGGGITGLQNGWA
+131 AAGGGITGLQNGWA

-185 LVIAEP
+185 LVVAEP
-191 CRNAGKYTLGDI
+191 CRNAGKFTLGDI
-203 LSFRTS
+203 LSFRAA
-209 PKPVRAVA
+209 PKTVRGVA

-251 VIGVGVLMVGYVVF
+251 VVGVGVLMVGYVVF

-280 LLMSG
+280 LLMTG
-285 TVVLAL
+285 TVLLAI
-291 LVMIKSGMNPIVF
+291 LVMVKAGMNPLGF
-304 FADIVANPLIQDH
+304 FSDIVGSPLIQDH
-317 VRINVLKD
+317 VRMNVLKD
-325 ALPTPGFDY
+325 AVPKPGFDY
-334 GQRFMEPGMF
+334 GQRFLEPGLF

-351 VSLGIAWALGAAGLP
+351 ISLGIAWALGAAGLP

-386 IALFINSTFF
+386 VALFINSTFF
-396 FLINIIGFGAA
+396 FLINLIGFGAA
-407 LYLSPQLISSVD
+407 LYLTPQLISSVD

-425 TLLLAQLL
+425 TLLLAQKL
-433 GGGAGSLGGDMFLAF
+433 GGGAGSLGGDLFLAF

-475 VYVNIVMDGKADQ
+475 IYVNIIRDGKADQ
-488 QTQVKVARITSLF
+488 RVQVRTAKITSLC
-501 VGLAAILMG
+501 VGVAAIFMG

-544 RFNTAGVI
+544 RFNTAGIVC
-552 SALLVGTTSAL
+552 ALVVGTVSAIG
-563 ALVLISPVMTYPQK
+563 LVMVSPNMTYPQK
-577 IADDARKI
+577 IADDAKKAI
-585 VVTLEKKQAEGVIL
+585 VTLEKKQAEAGML
-599 AEKDLKVLDK
+599 AAKDLAALEKARADF
-609 SRKDYAKNNGGTSMV
+609 RKNDGGTSMV
-624 GLKAPIFP
+624 GLKAPLFP
-632 LKNPGLVSVP
+632 LKNPGIVSLP

-648 ILGTLLFRDKRA
+648 IVGALLFRDRRA
-660 EDMFD
+660 EEMFD

-675 GISKASEH
+675 GIAKASDH

>member
-1 MFTNILAL
+1 MFAKTIAAL
-9 QDRISALTKL
+9 LFTFVLTSAGFAEEPAKASQTPAVAA
-19 YSDGKTQKI
+19 S
-28 TSNLL
+28 SAP
-33 TALMLTLFLTTVGFT
+33 ALN
-48 AEPSKSAQQAN
+48 APAAAQNAAKP
-59 VAAAPA
+59 AAAP
-65 APAQKLATTVTAPAP
+65 VGG
-80 AASSPAPVSG
+80 V
-90 LPTKVRPNRA
+90 PTKVKPNRA
-100 ITISMFL
+100 ITITMFMA
-107 TIIGI
+107 IIGI
-112 TLCVVIWAARSTK
+112 TLGVVVWAARQTK

-131 TAGGGITGLQNGWA
+131 AAGGGITGLQNGWA

-191 CRNAGKYTLGDI
+191 CRNAGKFTLGDI
-203 LSFRTS
+203 LSFRTA

-251 VIGVGVLMVGYVVF
+251 VIGVGILMVGYVVF

-280 LLMSG
+280 LLMTG
-285 TVVLAL
+285 TVLLAF
-291 LVMIKSGMNPIVF
+291 LVFAKAGFNPIGF
-304 FADIVANPLIQDH
+304 FNDIVGSQLVQDH
-317 VRINVLKD
+317 VRMNVLKD
-325 ALPTPGFDY
+325 ALPKPGFDY
-334 GQRFMEPGMF
+334 GQRFMEPGLF

-351 VSLGIAWALGAAGLP
+351 ISLGIAWALGAAGLP

-386 IALFINSTFF
+386 IALFINSSFF

-488 QTQVKVARITSLF
+488 HTQVKVARITSLF
-501 VGLAAILMG
+501 VGIAAIVMG

-552 SALLVGTTSAL
+552 SALLVGTISAL
-563 ALVLISPVMTYPQK
+563 ALVVISPVMTYPQK
-577 IADDARKI
+577 IADDAKKI
-585 VVTLEKKQAEGVIL
+585 ITTLEKKQQEGVVL
-599 AEKDLKVLDK
+599 AEKDLKALDK
-609 SRKDYAKNNGGTSMV
+609 SRADFAKNDGGTSMV

-632 LKNPGLVSVP
+632 LKNPGIVSVP

-648 ILGTLLFRDKRA
+648 IFGTLLFRDRKA
-660 EDMFD
+660 EEMFD
-665 EIEVRQITGL
+665 EIEVRQVTGL
-675 GISKASEH
+675 GISKASDH

>member
-1 MFTNILAL
+1 MLTKI
-9 QDRISALTKL
+9 ISAL
-19 YSDGKTQKI
+19 
-28 TSNLL
+28 LL
-33 TALMLTLFLTTVGFT
+33 VLTLSTFSLAEEPGKSSSPATPSVSATVT
-48 AEPSKSAQQAN
+48 QAAPATVNSKP
-59 VAAAPA
+59 AAAP
-65 APAQKLATTVTAPAP
+65 VPAP
-80 AASSPAPVSG
+80 
-90 LPTKVRPNRA
+90 LQTKVKPNRA
-100 ITISMFL
+100 ITISMFMG
-107 TIIGI
+107 IIGI
-112 TLCVVIWAARSTK
+112 TLCVVVWAARQTST
-125 SAADFY
+125 AADFY
-131 TAGGGITGLQNGWA
+131 AAGGGITGLQNGWA

-170 FMYAVGPMF
+170 FMYAVGPAF
-179 SFIAIL
+179 SFIVIL

-209 PKPVRAVA
+209 PKTVRAVA
-217 AISTVT
+217 ALSTVT

-238 LMQVLLDIPYRVS
+238 LMQVLLDIPYQTS
-251 VIGVGVLMVGYVVF
+251 VIGVGVLMVGYVAF
-265 GGMKATTWVQIIKAG
+265 GGMKATTWVQIIKAA

-285 TVVLAL
+285 TVLLAL
-291 LVMIKSGMNPIVF
+291 LVMLKAGMNPVGF
-304 FADIVANPLIQDH
+304 FTDIVNNQQIQDH
-317 VRINVLKD
+317 VRMNVLKD
-325 ALPTPGFDY
+325 ALPKPGFDY
-334 GQRFMEPGMF
+334 GQRFLEPGLF

-351 VSLGIAWALGAAGLP
+351 ISLGVAWALGAAGLP

-386 IALFINSTFF
+386 IALFINGSFF

-425 TLLLAQLL
+425 TLLLAQKL
-433 GGGAGSLGGDMFLAF
+433 GGGAGSIGGDVFLAF

-475 VYVNIVMDGKADQ
+475 VYVNIFMDGKADQ
-488 QTQVKVARITSLF
+488 KTQVKVARLTSLF
-501 VGLAAILMG
+501 VGTSAIVMG
-510 LAAEK
+510 LMAEK

-529 ASGNFPAVMLSLFWK
+529 ASGNFPCILLSLFWR
-544 RFNTAGVI
+544 RFNTAGVV
-552 SALLVGTTSAL
+552 SGLLVGTITAL
-563 ALVLISPVMTYPQK
+563 SLVVISPVMTYPQK
-577 IADDARKI
+577 IADDAKKI
-585 VVTLEKKQAEGVIL
+585 VTTLEKKQAEGAVL
-599 AEKDLKVLDK
+599 AEKDLKALTKAQDDFK
-609 SRKDYAKNNGGTSMV
+609 KNDGGTSMV

-632 LKNPGLVSVP
+632 LKNPGIYSVP
-642 LGLLAA
+642 VGFLAA
-648 ILGTLLFRDKRA
+648 FLGTLLFRDKRA
-660 EDMFD
+660 EEMFD

-675 GISKASEH
+675 GISKASDH